1 MKKYMN
7 QQNYSMQFSGLAK
20 NKLFQ
25 TKTLIFVANTIH
37 KSLYISVVSLAIAG
51 FCLPGKAI
59 TVEEVPDPKPNG
71 WVTDTI
77 NIINPK
83 TEAKINQ
90 LIDKLEAKNSS
101 EIMVVTVAET
111 APYSSPREFA
121 LAWFKH
127 WTVGK
132 KELDNGVL
140 LMYTQREDRIEIVT
154 GWGIIEIFPD
164 DEVVSLI
171 KRKIR
176 PRVNQRDYNGAML
189 TGTQEII
196 KVVQTYKPRP
206 SPHNS
211 DSNTTE
217 QSSNDFDGLLLICFF
232 LLLFLTLSTT
242 FRKTRSPKTSN
253 TKTSNPGTSSRSS
266 RDGGGSCGGCGG
278 YGEGDSGGD
287 SGGGDGGGGD
297 GGGGDGGGGDGG

>member
-1 MKKYMN
+1 
-7 QQNYSMQFSGLAK
+7 MQFSGLAK
-20 NKLFQ
+20 SELSQ
-25 TKTLIFVANTIH
+25 TKTL
-37 KSLYISVVSLAIAG
+37 YIGFISLAIAG
-51 FCLPGKAI
+51 FCLPSKAI
-59 TVEEVPDPKPNG
+59 TVKEVPDPKPNG

-90 LIDKLEAKNSS
+90 LINKLEAKNSS
-101 EIMVVTVAET
+101 EIIVITVPET

-127 WTVGK
+127 WTIGK

-154 GWGIIEIFPD
+154 GWGIIEILPD

-232 LLLFLTLSTT
+232 LVIFLNLSTT

-253 TKTSNPGTSSRSS
+253 PKTSNPKTSNPKTSSSG
-266 RDGGGSCGGCGG
+266 DGGGGCGG
-278 YGEGDSGGD
+278 YGGGD
-287 SGGGDGGGGD
+287 SDSGDGDSGDGGGGD